1 MEKKVEQISIIEQ
14 DLLTYKEVNA
24 QTIINAGRLAE
35 EDNYLYDLMV
45 DWAKE
50 IDGEAKTMMRE
61 EIVNYTE
68 EIIRKMERKNDRY

>member
-1 MEKKVEQISIIEQ
+1 MDNRLETLSFICDDI
-14 DLLTYKEVNA
+14 LTNPTVNA
-24 QTIINAGRLAE
+24 QTVLNATKLAS